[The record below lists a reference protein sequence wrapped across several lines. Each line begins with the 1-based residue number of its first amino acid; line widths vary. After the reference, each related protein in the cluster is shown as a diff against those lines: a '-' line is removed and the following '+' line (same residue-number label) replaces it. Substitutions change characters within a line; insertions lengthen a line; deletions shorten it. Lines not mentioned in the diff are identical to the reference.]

1 MYILESFCIYFEF
14 FSIDGPSAMVFTG
27 DMERASRTVR
37 VSGERLATLWR
48 ESAMSQETF
57 ARTIGMKR
65 SGFIRLMQ
73 PGEHGMFTDNFRR
86 MAEAVQTTPDELRT
100 RIGPEGD
107 AEVEAVGGGIASG
120 GGDRQAG
127 VSGIAQPL
135 REITRFHGISAGT
148 RNERMAVEQGTVKV
162 PQDFGDFAVRVDGES
177 MSPEYPDNAVVL
189 FETVEGQQFTF
200 GKDYLIWFT
209 NDECYFSR
217 VTESDDD
224 RDVLVLEKLNPDRGR
239 FPDRSVHRRE
249 IARVARCVGVLIRK
263 K

>member
-1 MYILESFCIYFEF
+1 M
-14 FSIDGPSAMVFTG
+14 AMVFTG

-37 VSGERLATLWR
+37 VSGDRLAALWR

-57 ARTIGMKR
+57 AHVIGMKR
-65 SGFIRLMQ
+65 SGFLRLMR

-86 MAEAVQTTPDELRT
+86 LAEAIQTTPDELRS
-100 RIGPEGD
+100 RIGPDG
-107 AEVEAVGGGIASG
+107 EAVFNVVGAGIASG
-120 GGDRQAG
+120 RASRGSDRLAG

-148 RNERMAVEQGTVKV
+148 RNERLAVQQGTVKV

-189 FETVEGQQFTF
+189 FEAVEGQQFTF

-217 VTESDDD
+217 VTESDND
-224 RDVLVLEKLNPDRGR
+224 RDVLVLQKINPDRER
-239 FPDRSVHRRE
+239 FPDRTVHRRE
-249 IARVARCVGVLIRK
+249 IARVALCVGVLIRK